1 VRETDIEK
9 TLVQAIEEL
18 GGKAFKFSS
27 PGNAGVPDRVVLV
40 DGKAYF
46 VELKAPG
53 QKLRPLQEYR
63 RKQLEELGFE
73 VYVIDSAFGVE
84 EFIDAISAT

>member
-1 VRETDIEK
+1 MQETDIEK
-9 TLVQAIEEL
+9 TLIRAVEEK
-18 GGKAFKFSS
+18 GGKAFKFAS
-27 PGNAGVPDRVVLV
+27 PANAGVPDRIVLL
-40 DGKAYF
+40 GGRAYF

-53 QKLRPLQEYR
+53 QELRPLQNYR
-63 RKQLEELGFE
+63 RRQFEEFGFE

>member
-1 VRETDIEK
+1 MRETDIEK